1 MKKLYFLIIL
11 KLIFLSSVSYAQTY
25 QSLNINGF
33 NQDVIANGIG
43 TAATSTT
50 SDVDGVS
57 YSFKS
62 IDWMLTSESSPQT
75 VGFPV
80 NGIINSEATP
90 GVMYQLKDYSTSNSI
105 QLKSSNPSI
114 ISNVS
119 GSVKAKKLFVLV
131 TSGSGV
137 SSLTCK
143 ITFEDNTKE
152 VFSDIAI
159 SDWYSGTS
167 PAIAFRGFG
176 RIGRMNNIV
185 EYSSSNPRLYEA
197 SLPISVANENKAIK
211 NIEFLRESSS
221 GGVLNIFAVS
231 AQKYINCPN
240 PLAVTISDISGTTA
254 KVNLTL
260 PSVLPSSGYDY
271 EVRTSGAPGSGAIGL
286 VSSGTISFDS
296 TVYNLLNLPAL
307 KKLYFYIRSN
317 CGTTGV
323 QDWMETISFVTNCEI
338 PKLIYTNSENTC
350 KNSSA
355 TLSAHYD
362 SGTIRWFDSS
372 TSDTLLA
379 VGNSFVTPNLSS
391 SKSYW
396 VEAMAT
402 EFLNSSAGKKD
413 LGGLSND
420 VNTFDN
426 WGIVFDLNQDV
437 LLKSTDIFVG
447 NYGTLDIAIKD
458 NLGNELFSTGD
469 ISVNTSDIDKRA
481 TIPLNFKLTA
491 GTGYRMVIKSFSE
504 IKLFR
509 DSYASFPYKD
519 DNDVLIVTS
528 GFFDGFTKDYYYYF
542 YNIAFEKECFSPR
555 TEVIATIYDTPVPT
569 ASNQEFCIAEA
580 KTIDD
585 LVVTGTDVKWYNEV
599 TGGTA
604 LDPTTVLVSGT
615 YYATQTL
622 NGCES
627 VDRTEVAVTI
637 RNTPAPTAAD
647 QAFCIAESKM
657 IDDLVVTGTDV
668 KWYNEVTDGTA
679 LDPTTVLVSG
689 TYYATQTL
697 NGCESVDRTEVVVTI
712 YNTPAPTAADQAFC
726 ITESKM
732 IDDLVVT
739 GTDVKWYNTQT
750 SGTALDP
757 TTVLISGTYYATQ
770 TLNGCESVDK
780 TEVVVTI
787 YNTPAP
793 TAADQAFCIAE
804 SKMID
809 DLVVTG
815 TDVKWYNEV
824 TGGTALDPTTV
835 LVSGTYYATQ
845 TLNGCESVDR
855 TEVVVTIYNT
865 PAPTTADQAFC
876 IAESKMI
883 DDLVVTGTDVK
894 WYNTQTSGTAL
905 DATALLIDGTT
916 YYATQTL
923 NNCESVD
930 RTPVVVTIEAPT
942 APTVN
947 ATIQYTYGETAVALT
962 ATTSANHSLLW
973 YTTETGGT
981 SINTSPT
988 PTTDAVGT
996 QTYWVSQVTTNG
1008 CESKRTKIEVIIN
1021 QATLTITAD
1030 VNQSKMY
1037 GETDPVLTYTDS
1049 GYQGTDDNS
1058 ILSGA
1063 LSRVAGE
1070 DVGTYV
1076 IEQGTLTA
1084 GDNYDIVFVSDDFTI
1099 NKATLTITADA
1110 NQSKGYGETDPVL
1123 TYTDS
1128 GYQGTDDNSILSGAL
1143 SRAAGENVGT
1153 YAIEQGTLTAGDNY
1167 DIVFVS
1173 NDFTINKATLTITA
1187 DANQSKGYGET
1198 DPVLTYTVSGYQHS
1212 DDNSILSGALSRI
1225 AGENVGTYAIEQGT
1239 LTAGDNYDIVFISND
1254 FTINKATLTI
1264 PADANQ
1270 SKGYGETDPV
1280 LTYTV
1285 SGYQHSDDNSILSGA
1300 LSRIAGENV
1309 GTYAIEQG
1317 TLTAGDNYD
1326 IVFVSDDFTINKAI
1340 LTITADANQ
1349 SKGYGETDPVLT
1361 YTDSGYQG
1369 TDDNSILSGALSRIA
1384 GENVGTY
1391 AIEQGT
1397 LTAGDNYDIVFV
1409 SNDFTINKA
1418 TLTITADANQS
1429 KGYGE
1434 TDPVLTYTDSGYQHS
1449 DNNSILSGALSR
1461 AAGED
1466 VGIYAIEQG
1475 TLTAGDNYDIV
1486 FVSDD
1491 FTITKATLT
1500 ITPHS
1505 GQGKT
1510 YGSTNPVYPYD
1521 ISGFVLGDTA
1531 AVINGAL
1538 GRQSGEN
1545 VGTYLY
1551 NAGSLTAQNY
1561 TFVIIEEY
1569 FAITPAPIEV
1579 HVNPGQSK
1587 AYGATDPVLT
1597 YTANGL
1603 VNGDTQA
1610 NAFTGSLQRVP
1621 GENTGVYA
1629 IKQGTLQPN
1638 ANYQLT
1644 SFTGADFEI
1653 KKAVITGIKLEN
1665 AAFVYDG
1672 TPKSLYLTGN
1682 IQPGAQVSYTGNGQ
1696 TEAGEYTVTA
1706 TVDYG
1711 SNYEILVLTA
1721 KLKIV
1726 QAEQVIDFELNSPV
1740 ILEDMTPFQLDATA
1754 SSGLA
1759 VYYSF
1764 NYIENHPAMVSSDGH
1779 VALMEPGTVEI
1790 TAHQEGNNN
1799 YKAAQPIT
1807 RTLVVESRDSRIW
1820 ELYIDG
1826 DKYENPSQ
1834 ETRVIKGCDDTDSP
1848 FVEIQVETQAG
1859 ATVSPSEVIVV
1870 PTPEYGT
1877 YEVEIIVTSPNAK
1890 HSQTYKVI
1898 IEKRLPW
1905 EGVLMQKYD
1914 NLVFVNNNPATNGGH
1929 KFVRYQWYKN
1939 GVKVA
1944 DHKVFSEGAA
1954 MDDILDPE
1962 AEYHAILYT
1971 QDGQVLTTC
1980 TMGVRLRHDYALS
1993 VYPNPVAK
2001 KQTLNVRVDDP
2012 KEAFE
2017 QSDYSIYSQTGQ
2029 LIQRGKLTQALSAIG
2044 LPPTIQAGTYIL
2056 VLKIDGE
2063 HKSVHFV
2070 VKP

>member
-1084 GDNYDIVFVSDDFTI
+1084 GDNYDIVFISDDFTI
-1099 NKATLTITADA
+1099 NKATLTITADSG
-1110 NQSKGYGETDPVL
+1110 QSKV
-1123 TYTDS
+1123 
-1128 GYQGTDDNSILSGAL
+1128 
-1143 SRAAGENVGT
+1143 
-1153 YAIEQGTLTAGDNY
+1153 
-1167 DIVFVS
+1167 
-1173 NDFTINKATLTITA
+1173 
-1187 DANQSKGYGET
+1187 YGET
-1198 DPVLTYTVSGYQHS
+1198 DPVLTYTVSGYQRS
-1212 DDNSILSGALSRI
+1212 DD
-1225 AGENVGTYAIEQGT
+1225 
-1239 LTAGDNYDIVFISND
+1239 DN
-1254 FTINKATLTI
+1254 
-1264 PADANQ
+1264 
-1270 SKGYGETDPV
+1270 
-1280 LTYTV
+1280 
-1285 SGYQHSDDNSILSGA
+1285 ILSGA

-1326 IVFVSDDFTINKAI
+1326 IVFVSD
-1340 LTITADANQ
+1340 
-1349 SKGYGETDPVLT
+1349 
-1361 YTDSGYQG
+1361 
-1369 TDDNSILSGALSRIA
+1369 
-1384 GENVGTY
+1384 
-1391 AIEQGT
+1391 
-1397 LTAGDNYDIVFV
+1397 
-1409 SNDFTINKA
+1409 DFTINKA

>member
-1 MKKLYFLIIL
+1 
-11 KLIFLSSVSYAQTY
+11 
-25 QSLNINGF
+25 
-33 NQDVIANGIG
+33 
-43 TAATSTT
+43 
-50 SDVDGVS
+50 
-57 YSFKS
+57 
-62 IDWMLTSESSPQT
+62 
-75 VGFPV
+75 
-80 NGIINSEATP
+80 
-90 GVMYQLKDYSTSNSI
+90 
-105 QLKSSNPSI
+105 
-114 ISNVS
+114 
-119 GSVKAKKLFVLV
+119 
-131 TSGSGV
+131 
-137 SSLTCK
+137 
-143 ITFEDNTKE
+143 
-152 VFSDIAI
+152 
-159 SDWYSGTS
+159 
-167 PAIAFRGFG
+167 
-176 RIGRMNNIV
+176 
-185 EYSSSNPRLYEA
+185 
-197 SLPISVANENKAIK
+197 
-211 NIEFLRESSS
+211 
-221 GGVLNIFAVS
+221 
-231 AQKYINCPN
+231 
-240 PLAVTISDISGTTA
+240 
-254 KVNLTL
+254 
-260 PSVLPSSGYDY
+260 
-271 EVRTSGAPGSGAIGL
+271 
-286 VSSGTISFDS
+286 
-296 TVYNLLNLPAL
+296 
-307 KKLYFYIRSN
+307 
-317 CGTTGV
+317 
-323 QDWMETISFVTNCEI
+323 
-338 PKLIYTNSENTC
+338 
-350 KNSSA
+350 
-355 TLSAHYD
+355 
-362 SGTIRWFDSS
+362 
-372 TSDTLLA
+372 
-379 VGNSFVTPNLSS
+379 
-391 SKSYW
+391 
-396 VEAMAT
+396 
-402 EFLNSSAGKKD
+402 
-413 LGGLSND
+413 
-420 VNTFDN
+420 
-426 WGIVFDLNQDV
+426 
-437 LLKSTDIFVG
+437 
-447 NYGTLDIAIKD
+447 
-458 NLGNELFSTGD
+458 
-469 ISVNTSDIDKRA
+469 
-481 TIPLNFKLTA
+481 
-491 GTGYRMVIKSFSE
+491 
-504 IKLFR
+504 
-509 DSYASFPYKD
+509 
-519 DNDVLIVTS
+519 
-528 GFFDGFTKDYYYYF
+528 
-542 YNIAFEKECFSPR
+542 
-555 TEVIATIYDTPVPT
+555 
-569 ASNQEFCIAEA
+569 
-580 KTIDD
+580 
-585 LVVTGTDVKWYNEV
+585 
-599 TGGTA
+599 
-604 LDPTTVLVSGT
+604 
-615 YYATQTL
+615 
-622 NGCES
+622 
-627 VDRTEVAVTI
+627 
-637 RNTPAPTAAD
+637 
-647 QAFCIAESKM
+647 
-657 IDDLVVTGTDV
+657 
-668 KWYNEVTDGTA
+668 
-679 LDPTTVLVSG
+679 
-689 TYYATQTL
+689 
-697 NGCESVDRTEVVVTI
+697 
-712 YNTPAPTAADQAFC
+712 
-726 ITESKM
+726 
-732 IDDLVVT
+732 
-739 GTDVKWYNTQT
+739 
-750 SGTALDP
+750 
-757 TTVLISGTYYATQ
+757 
-770 TLNGCESVDK
+770 
-780 TEVVVTI
+780 
-787 YNTPAP
+787 
-793 TAADQAFCIAE
+793 
-804 SKMID
+804 
-809 DLVVTG
+809 
-815 TDVKWYNEV
+815 
-824 TGGTALDPTTV
+824 
-835 LVSGTYYATQ
+835 
-845 TLNGCESVDR
+845 
-855 TEVVVTIYNT
+855 
-865 PAPTTADQAFC
+865 
-876 IAESKMI
+876 
-883 DDLVVTGTDVK
+883 
-894 WYNTQTSGTAL
+894 
-905 DATALLIDGTT
+905 
-916 YYATQTL
+916 
-923 NNCESVD
+923 
-930 RTPVVVTIEAPT
+930 
-942 APTVN
+942 
-947 ATIQYTYGETAVALT
+947 
-962 ATTSANHSLLW
+962 
-973 YTTETGGT
+973 
-981 SINTSPT
+981 
-988 PTTDAVGT
+988 
-996 QTYWVSQVTTNG
+996 
-1008 CESKRTKIEVIIN
+1008 
-1021 QATLTITAD
+1021 LTIT
-1030 VNQSKMY
+1030 
-1037 GETDPVLTYTDS
+1037 
-1049 GYQGTDDNS
+1049 
-1058 ILSGA
+1058 
-1063 LSRVAGE
+1063 
-1070 DVGTYV
+1070 
-1076 IEQGTLTA
+1076 
-1084 GDNYDIVFVSDDFTI
+1084 
-1099 NKATLTITADA
+1099 
-1110 NQSKGYGETDPVL
+1110 
-1123 TYTDS
+1123 
-1128 GYQGTDDNSILSGAL
+1128 
-1143 SRAAGENVGT
+1143 
-1153 YAIEQGTLTAGDNY
+1153 
-1167 DIVFVS
+1167 
-1173 NDFTINKATLTITA
+1173 
-1187 DANQSKGYGET
+1187 
-1198 DPVLTYTVSGYQHS
+1198 
-1212 DDNSILSGALSRI
+1212 
-1225 AGENVGTYAIEQGT
+1225 
-1239 LTAGDNYDIVFISND
+1239 
-1254 FTINKATLTI
+1254 
-1264 PADANQ
+1264 ADANQ

>member
-1084 GDNYDIVFVSDDFTI
+1084 GDNYDIVFISDDFTI
-1099 NKATLTITADA
+1099 NKATLTITADSG
-1110 NQSKGYGETDPVL
+1110 QSKVYGETDPVL
-1123 TYTDS
+1123 TYTVS
-1128 GYQGTDDNSILSGAL
+1128 GYQRSDDDNILSGAL
-1143 SRAAGENVGT
+1143 SRIAGENVGT

-1173 NDFTINKATLTITA
+1173 DDFTINKATLTITA

-1239 LTAGDNYDIVFISND
+1239 LTAGDNYDIVFISN
-1254 FTINKATLTI
+1254 
-1264 PADANQ
+1264 
-1270 SKGYGETDPV
+1270 
-1280 LTYTV
+1280 
-1285 SGYQHSDDNSILSGA
+1285 
-1300 LSRIAGENV
+1300 
-1309 GTYAIEQG
+1309 
-1317 TLTAGDNYD
+1317 
-1326 IVFVSDDFTINKAI
+1326 DFTINKAI

>member
-627 VDRTEVAVTI
+627 VDRTEV
-637 RNTPAPTAAD
+637 
-647 QAFCIAESKM
+647 
-657 IDDLVVTGTDV
+657 
-668 KWYNEVTDGTA
+668 
-679 LDPTTVLVSG
+679 
-689 TYYATQTL
+689 
-697 NGCESVDRTEVVVTI
+697 
-712 YNTPAPTAADQAFC
+712 
-726 ITESKM
+726 
-732 IDDLVVT
+732 
-739 GTDVKWYNTQT
+739 
-750 SGTALDP
+750 
-757 TTVLISGTYYATQ
+757 
-770 TLNGCESVDK
+770 
-780 TEVVVTI
+780 
-787 YNTPAP
+787 
-793 TAADQAFCIAE
+793 
-804 SKMID
+804 
-809 DLVVTG
+809 
-815 TDVKWYNEV
+815 
-824 TGGTALDPTTV
+824 
-835 LVSGTYYATQ
+835 
-845 TLNGCESVDR
+845 
-855 TEVVVTIYNT
+855 VVTIYNT

-1084 GDNYDIVFVSDDFTI
+1084 GDNYDIVFISDDFTI

-1143 SRAAGENVGT
+1143 SRA
-1153 YAIEQGTLTAGDNY
+1153 
-1167 DIVFVS
+1167 
-1173 NDFTINKATLTITA
+1173 
-1187 DANQSKGYGET
+1187 
-1198 DPVLTYTVSGYQHS
+1198 
-1212 DDNSILSGALSRI
+1212 
-1225 AGENVGTYAIEQGT
+1225 
-1239 LTAGDNYDIVFISND
+1239 
-1254 FTINKATLTI
+1254 
-1264 PADANQ
+1264 
-1270 SKGYGETDPV
+1270 
-1280 LTYTV
+1280 
-1285 SGYQHSDDNSILSGA
+1285 
-1300 LSRIAGENV
+1300 
-1309 GTYAIEQG
+1309 
-1317 TLTAGDNYD
+1317 
-1326 IVFVSDDFTINKAI
+1326 
-1340 LTITADANQ
+1340 
-1349 SKGYGETDPVLT
+1349 
-1361 YTDSGYQG
+1361 
-1369 TDDNSILSGALSRIA
+1369 A

>member
-1084 GDNYDIVFVSDDFTI
+1084 GDNYDIVFISDDFTI
-1099 NKATLTITADA
+1099 NKATLTITADSG
-1110 NQSKGYGETDPVL
+1110 QSKVYGETDPVL
-1123 TYTDS
+1123 TYTVS
-1128 GYQGTDDNSILSGAL
+1128 GYQRSDDDNILSGAL
-1143 SRAAGENVGT
+1143 SRIAGENVGT

-1173 NDFTINKATLTITA
+1173 NDFTINKATLTIT
-1187 DANQSKGYGET
+1187 
-1198 DPVLTYTVSGYQHS
+1198 
-1212 DDNSILSGALSRI
+1212 
-1225 AGENVGTYAIEQGT
+1225 
-1239 LTAGDNYDIVFISND
+1239 
-1254 FTINKATLTI
+1254 
-1264 PADANQ
+1264 ADANQ

>member
-1084 GDNYDIVFVSDDFTI
+1084 GDNYDIVFISDDFTINKATLTITADSGQSKVYGETDPVLTYTVSGYQRSDDDNILSGALSRIAGENVGTYAIEQGTLTAGDNYDIVFVSDDFTI

-1143 SRAAGENVGT
+1143 SRA
-1153 YAIEQGTLTAGDNY
+1153 
-1167 DIVFVS
+1167 
-1173 NDFTINKATLTITA
+1173 
-1187 DANQSKGYGET
+1187 
-1198 DPVLTYTVSGYQHS
+1198 
-1212 DDNSILSGALSRI
+1212 
-1225 AGENVGTYAIEQGT
+1225 
-1239 LTAGDNYDIVFISND
+1239 
-1254 FTINKATLTI
+1254 
-1264 PADANQ
+1264 
-1270 SKGYGETDPV
+1270 
-1280 LTYTV
+1280 
-1285 SGYQHSDDNSILSGA
+1285 
-1300 LSRIAGENV
+1300 
-1309 GTYAIEQG
+1309 
-1317 TLTAGDNYD
+1317 
-1326 IVFVSDDFTINKAI
+1326 
-1340 LTITADANQ
+1340 
-1349 SKGYGETDPVLT
+1349 
-1361 YTDSGYQG
+1361 
-1369 TDDNSILSGALSRIA
+1369 A

>member
-627 VDRTEVAVTI
+627 VDRTEV
-637 RNTPAPTAAD
+637 
-647 QAFCIAESKM
+647 
-657 IDDLVVTGTDV
+657 
-668 KWYNEVTDGTA
+668 
-679 LDPTTVLVSG
+679 
-689 TYYATQTL
+689 
-697 NGCESVDRTEVVVTI
+697 
-712 YNTPAPTAADQAFC
+712 
-726 ITESKM
+726 
-732 IDDLVVT
+732 
-739 GTDVKWYNTQT
+739 
-750 SGTALDP
+750 
-757 TTVLISGTYYATQ
+757 
-770 TLNGCESVDK
+770 
-780 TEVVVTI
+780 
-787 YNTPAP
+787 
-793 TAADQAFCIAE
+793 
-804 SKMID
+804 
-809 DLVVTG
+809 
-815 TDVKWYNEV
+815 
-824 TGGTALDPTTV
+824 
-835 LVSGTYYATQ
+835 
-845 TLNGCESVDR
+845 
-855 TEVVVTIYNT
+855 VVTIYNT

-1084 GDNYDIVFVSDDFTI
+1084 GDNYDIVFISDDFTI
-1099 NKATLTITADA
+1099 NKATLTITADSG
-1110 NQSKGYGETDPVL
+1110 QSKV
-1123 TYTDS
+1123 
-1128 GYQGTDDNSILSGAL
+1128 
-1143 SRAAGENVGT
+1143 
-1153 YAIEQGTLTAGDNY
+1153 
-1167 DIVFVS
+1167 
-1173 NDFTINKATLTITA
+1173 
-1187 DANQSKGYGET
+1187 YGET
-1198 DPVLTYTVSGYQHS
+1198 DPVLTYTVSGYQRS
-1212 DDNSILSGALSRI
+1212 DD
-1225 AGENVGTYAIEQGT
+1225 
-1239 LTAGDNYDIVFISND
+1239 DN
-1254 FTINKATLTI
+1254 
-1264 PADANQ
+1264 
-1270 SKGYGETDPV
+1270 
-1280 LTYTV
+1280 
-1285 SGYQHSDDNSILSGA
+1285 ILSGA

-1326 IVFVSDDFTINKAI
+1326 IVFVSDDFTINKA
-1340 LTITADANQ
+1340 
-1349 SKGYGETDPVLT
+1349 
-1361 YTDSGYQG
+1361 
-1369 TDDNSILSGALSRIA
+1369 
-1384 GENVGTY
+1384 
-1391 AIEQGT
+1391 
-1397 LTAGDNYDIVFV
+1397 
-1409 SNDFTINKA
+1409 

-1434 TDPVLTYTDSGYQHS
+1434 TDPVLT
-1449 DNNSILSGALSR
+1449 
-1461 AAGED
+1461 
-1466 VGIYAIEQG
+1466 
-1475 TLTAGDNYDIV
+1475 
-1486 FVSDD
+1486 
-1491 FTITKATLT
+1491 
-1500 ITPHS
+1500 
-1505 GQGKT
+1505 
-1510 YGSTNPVYPYD
+1510 
-1521 ISGFVLGDTA
+1521 
-1531 AVINGAL
+1531 
-1538 GRQSGEN
+1538 
-1545 VGTYLY
+1545 
-1551 NAGSLTAQNY
+1551 
-1561 TFVIIEEY
+1561 
-1569 FAITPAPIEV
+1569 
-1579 HVNPGQSK
+1579 
-1587 AYGATDPVLT
+1587 
-1597 YTANGL
+1597 
-1603 VNGDTQA
+1603 
-1610 NAFTGSLQRVP
+1610 
-1621 GENTGVYA
+1621 
-1629 IKQGTLQPN
+1629 
-1638 ANYQLT
+1638 
-1644 SFTGADFEI
+1644 
-1653 KKAVITGIKLEN
+1653 
-1665 AAFVYDG
+1665 
-1672 TPKSLYLTGN
+1672 
-1682 IQPGAQVSYTGNGQ
+1682 
-1696 TEAGEYTVTA
+1696 
-1706 TVDYG
+1706 
-1711 SNYEILVLTA
+1711 
-1721 KLKIV
+1721 
-1726 QAEQVIDFELNSPV
+1726 
-1740 ILEDMTPFQLDATA
+1740 
-1754 SSGLA
+1754 
-1759 VYYSF
+1759 
-1764 NYIENHPAMVSSDGH
+1764 
-1779 VALMEPGTVEI
+1779 
-1790 TAHQEGNNN
+1790 
-1799 YKAAQPIT
+1799 
-1807 RTLVVESRDSRIW
+1807 
-1820 ELYIDG
+1820 
-1826 DKYENPSQ
+1826 
-1834 ETRVIKGCDDTDSP
+1834 
-1848 FVEIQVETQAG
+1848 
-1859 ATVSPSEVIVV
+1859 
-1870 PTPEYGT
+1870 
-1877 YEVEIIVTSPNAK
+1877 
-1890 HSQTYKVI
+1890 
-1898 IEKRLPW
+1898 
-1905 EGVLMQKYD
+1905 
-1914 NLVFVNNNPATNGGH
+1914 
-1929 KFVRYQWYKN
+1929 
-1939 GVKVA
+1939 
-1944 DHKVFSEGAA
+1944 
-1954 MDDILDPE
+1954 
-1962 AEYHAILYT
+1962 
-1971 QDGQVLTTC
+1971 
-1980 TMGVRLRHDYALS
+1980 
-1993 VYPNPVAK
+1993 
-2001 KQTLNVRVDDP
+2001 
-2012 KEAFE
+2012 
-2017 QSDYSIYSQTGQ
+2017 
-2029 LIQRGKLTQALSAIG
+2029 
-2044 LPPTIQAGTYIL
+2044 
-2056 VLKIDGE
+2056 
-2063 HKSVHFV
+2063 
-2070 VKP
+2070 

>member
-1084 GDNYDIVFVSDDFTI
+1084 GDNYDIVFISDDFTI
-1099 NKATLTITADA
+1099 NKATLTITADSG
-1110 NQSKGYGETDPVL
+1110 QSKV
-1123 TYTDS
+1123 
-1128 GYQGTDDNSILSGAL
+1128 
-1143 SRAAGENVGT
+1143 
-1153 YAIEQGTLTAGDNY
+1153 
-1167 DIVFVS
+1167 
-1173 NDFTINKATLTITA
+1173 
-1187 DANQSKGYGET
+1187 YGET
-1198 DPVLTYTVSGYQHS
+1198 DPVLTYTVSGYQRS
-1212 DDNSILSGALSRI
+1212 DD
-1225 AGENVGTYAIEQGT
+1225 
-1239 LTAGDNYDIVFISND
+1239 DN
-1254 FTINKATLTI
+1254 
-1264 PADANQ
+1264 
-1270 SKGYGETDPV
+1270 
-1280 LTYTV
+1280 
-1285 SGYQHSDDNSILSGA
+1285 ILSGA

-1326 IVFVSDDFTINKAI
+1326 IVFVSYDFTINKAT